1 MDPVVTINPK
11 VMHGSPC
18 FAGTRVEVRTL
29 FDHLEAGYT
38 IDEFLEAFPTVRR
51 EQVTGLLTKLRDDAA
66 RAAVP
71 A

>member
-29 FDHLEAGYT
+29 FDHLEAGYS
-38 IDEFLEAFPTVRR
+38 IERFLESFPTVRR
-51 EQVTGLLTKLRDDAA
+51 EQVTRLLEMLRKDAE